1 MTLLAMKCDTISSP
15 CAVITTLQFAAI
27 LRGCH
32 NVAFGR
38 TSFFAPPLIFRGDTP
53 CTSRQQ
59 NYQMVQ
65 RGSAAPTTVNKMA
78 SLSPHVQESG
88 DFRGMYTTP
97 SRYWRRFFYHHIVMK
112 RHTWAA
118 GTLLIRLLKTTT
130 GSCQRRLSLWLMN
143 WRLSSSAGAVEED
156 FGLWYD

>member
-32 NVAFGR
+32 NVAFVR

-65 RGSAAPTTVNKMA
+65 RGSAAAWYA
-78 SLSPHVQESG
+78 SNYCKQNGVAVTACTGIWRFPRDVYDAEPLLKAESK
-88 DFRGMYTTP
+88 
-97 SRYWRRFFYHHIVMK
+97 FFYHHIVMK

-130 GSCQRRLSLWLMN
+130 GSCQRRLSL
-143 WRLSSSAGAVEED
+143 
-156 FGLWYD
+156 

>member
-65 RGSAAPTTVNKMA
+65 RGSAAAWYA
-78 SLSPHVQESG
+78 SNYCKQNGVAVTACTG
-88 DFRGMYTTP
+88 I
-97 SRYWRRFFYHHIVMK
+97 WRFPRDVYD
-112 RHTWAA
+112 AEP
-118 GTLLIRLLKTTT
+118 LLKAVF
-130 GSCQRRLSLWLMN
+130 
-143 WRLSSSAGAVEED
+143 LSSYSDEKTYVGGRYSTNTPIED
-156 FGLWYD
+156 NDGQLSEKKTFIMTNEW